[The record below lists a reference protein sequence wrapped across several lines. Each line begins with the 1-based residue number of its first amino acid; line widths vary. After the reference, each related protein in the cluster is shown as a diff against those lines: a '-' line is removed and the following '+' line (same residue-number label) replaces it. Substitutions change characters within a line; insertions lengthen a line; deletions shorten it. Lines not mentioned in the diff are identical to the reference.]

1 MTFQA
6 SDFKKKQF
14 FDLLKLR
21 EGFGSKSLNIQILYM
36 CMLYEQLLIIL
47 QLVSIDLN
55 SFLGRNLNICM
66 VYILLNQD
74 IIFFT
79 NTIDLMNTRIYVLDN

>member
-6 SDFKKKQF
+6 SDFKEKQF
-14 FDLLKLR
+14 FNLLKLR

>member
-1 MTFQA
+1 MF
-6 SDFKKKQF
+6 
-14 FDLLKLR
+14 
-21 EGFGSKSLNIQILYM
+21 
-36 CMLYEQLLIIL
+36 YEQLLIML

-79 NTIDLMNTRIYVLDN
+79 NTIGLMNTRILEETS

>member
-6 SDFKKKQF
+6 SDFKEKQF

-47 QLVSIDLN
+47 KLVSIDLN

>member
-6 SDFKKKQF
+6 SDFKEKQF

-36 CMLYEQLLIIL
+36 YMFYEQLLIML

>member
-6 SDFKKKQF
+6 SDFKEKQF